1 MVAFN
6 LLVVGILLV
15 FYLYLLARSQCVN
28 RNSCFLVGAA
38 GLALAIASG
47 FFTPWLGQTWA
58 NVLVGILSTIGGL
71 VAFLGA
77 FCACYCG
84 KLPVE
89 IPGEQPPAKA
99 ESE

>member
-1 MVAFN
+1 MVTFN
-6 LLVVGILLV
+6 LVVVGILLV
-15 FYLYLLARSQCVN
+15 FYLYLLARSQCVK
-28 RNSCFLVGAA
+28 RNGCFLVGAA
-38 GLALAIASG
+38 GLGLAILSG
-47 FFTPWLGQTWA
+47 FFTPWLPQTWA
-58 NVLVGILSTIGGL
+58 GVFVGLLSTIGSL

-89 IPGEQPPAKA
+89 IPGEQPPAEA